1 MAREAGL
8 EELYVG
14 LTVKDRSV
22 VEFWAGDHSTKRLA
36 EFLIQSAIEQA
47 GLLADKPISV
57 WGYEY
62 RLLEKGKDYLL

>member
-22 VEFWAGDHSTKRLA
+22 VEFWAANRTA
-36 EFLIQSAIEQA
+36 EKVAEALIQLAIKQA
-47 GLLADKPISV
+47 GLLAGKPISV

-62 RLLEKGKDYLL
+62 KLLEKGKDYLF